1 MSDLDTLK
9 SLYKPISTAQTQ
21 SVISSVSDQERQLK
35 KDKVAF
41 GQIAKN
47 ISGLASKLGKDV
59 REFKLAKEGGFGEGK
74 PVADFFK
81 FQQTPDYERKS
92 YYDKGL
98 ASRLT
103 QDTSLDSPNISPV
116 EGGIRNELGV
126 SFDPDYKQK
135 FKLSLN
141 QDGTPRTFKD
151 LVSEDSVK
159 AETSQEEPEKIMTPE
174 GFEFPK
180 YSQEQINTAKR
191 IAEER
196 GGDTSMAYDAERDIN
211 IPDPSVYNEGEVVEK
226 DYKNVMDVRK
236 GLESGE
242 LSPKEAQSIINSITN
257 PDQKPEKGLKGT
269 LTEKEPIQEPTYQ
282 GVIGSMSLPPE
293 ELKKEESFKPKMTK
307 SVAMG
312 ITSTEEPVEK
322 LKAYRNVGDVQKG
335 LASGELSPDE
345 AKNIM
350 EYISLGGEKP
360 EKPSTL
366 IPDEDTEYS
375 EEKIDSPDY
384 YSEFDTFKDIEA
396 PPKKGLRDKLT
407 DFGSKIKGGIEKWS
421 DERDAKEVASY
432 EKREEK
438 EKRKFYK
445 KNPDRNRDWDQEI
458 EMWESDAEIHGMA
471 RPSMYVKIAN
481 DSDYRSY
488 LKENKPDLYE
498 NFKSSVKNTYIDRHN
513 DSRGEYTI
521 EDIDNKIKEWEEL
534 GETPKFKNAGPGS
547 KDTINREI
555 RRYQNQKKALEMRET
570 LKAEDEASPKEVP
583 ETGLRGKIK
592 GFAKTITSSI
602 KELKDKKNEKQLSKF
617 YKENPDRNRKF
628 DDRIR
633 KAEKL
638 RDKQLTREMII
649 KDMYID
655 KEYHDYIKETY
666 PNLYRHYRIT
676 EQNRPAPSWAKK
688 SENLKTEK

>member
-257 PDQKPEKGLKGT
+257 PDQ
-269 LTEKEPIQEPTYQ
+269 
-282 GVIGSMSLPPE
+282 
-293 ELKKEESFKPKMTK
+293 
-307 SVAMG
+307 
-312 ITSTEEPVEK
+312 
-322 LKAYRNVGDVQKG
+322 
-335 LASGELSPDE
+335 
-345 AKNIM
+345 
-350 EYISLGGEKP
+350 KP

>member
-35 KDKVAF
+35 KDKAAF

-103 QDTSLDSPNISPV
+103 QDTSFDSPNISPV

-126 SFDPDYKQK
+126 SFDPNYKQE

-141 QDGTPRTFKD
+141 KDGMPRTFKD

-159 AETSQEEPEKIMTPE
+159 AETSQKEPEKIMTPE

-180 YSQEQINTAKR
+180 YSQEQIDTAKR

-211 IPDPSVYNEGEVVEK
+211 IPDPSVYNE
-226 DYKNVMDVRK
+226 D
-236 GLESGE
+236 
-242 LSPKEAQSIINSITN
+242 TN
-257 PDQKPEKGLKGT
+257 PDQKPEK
-269 LTEKEPIQEPTYQ
+269 PT
-282 GVIGSMSLPPE
+282 VP
-293 ELKKEESFKPKMTK
+293 T
-307 SVAMG
+307 
-312 ITSTEEPVEK
+312 
-322 LKAYRNVGDVQKG
+322 
-335 LASGELSPDE
+335 
-345 AKNIM
+345 
-350 EYISLGGEKP
+350 
-360 EKPSTL
+360 
-366 IPDEDTEYS
+366 PDEDQEYN
-375 EEKIDSPDY
+375 EKEMEYKETDFDS
-384 YSEFDTFKDIEA
+384 FKDLEA

-471 RPSMYVKIAN
+471 RPSMNVKIAN
-481 DSDYRSY
+481 NSDYRSY
-488 LKENKPDLYE
+488 LRKNNPNLYE
-498 NFKSSVKNTYIDRHN
+498 NFKNSVKNTYIERHKN
-513 DSRGEYTI
+513 GTEYTVK
-521 EDIDNKIKEWEEL
+521 DLDNKIKEWKDL
-534 GETPKFKNAGPGS
+534 AETPKFKNAGPGS
-547 KDTINREI
+547 KDTINKEI
-555 RRYQNQKKALEMRET
+555 RRYQNQKMALEMKET
-570 LKAEDEASPKEVP
+570 LKAEDEASPKKTP
-583 ETGLRGKIK
+583 ETGLKGKIK

-617 YKENPDRNRKF
+617 YKDNPNKNRKF

-633 KAEKL
+633 KAESRKDTQMG
-638 RDKQLTREMII
+638 RYEII
-649 KDMYID
+649 NDMYFD
-655 KEYHDYIKETY
+655 KEYHDYIKDNY
-666 PNLYRHYRIT
+666 PNLYTYYRIT
-676 EQNRPAPSWAKK
+676 EQNRPAPSWARKAEGSKTKEQKK
-688 SENLKTEK
+688 

>member
-35 KDKVAF
+35 KDKAAF

-81 FQQTPDYERKS
+81 FQQTPDYERKN
-92 YYDKGL
+92 YYQEGL
-98 ASRLT
+98 ASRSMQET
-103 QDTSLDSPNISPV
+103 PDTSPT

-126 SFDPDYKQK
+126 SFDPDYKQE

-141 QDGTPRTFKD
+141 KDGMPRTFKD

-159 AETSQEEPEKIMTPE
+159 AEAVQ
-174 GFEFPK
+174 
-180 YSQEQINTAKR
+180 
-191 IAEER
+191 
-196 GGDTSMAYDAERDIN
+196 
-211 IPDPSVYNEGEVVEK
+211 
-226 DYKNVMDVRK
+226 
-236 GLESGE
+236 
-242 LSPKEAQSIINSITN
+242 
-257 PDQKPEKGLKGT
+257 EKGLKGT
-269 LTEKEPIQEPTYQ
+269 LTEKEPISEPTYK
-282 GVIGSMSLPPE
+282 GVTRSMSLPPE

-407 DFGSKIKGGIEKWS
+407 DFGNKIKGRIEKRS
-421 DERDAKEVASY
+421 DKRDAKEIASY

-445 KNPDRNRDWDQEI
+445 KNPDRNRDWDKEI
-458 EMWESDAEIHGMA
+458 EIWESDIETSRKA

-481 DSDYRSY
+481 EPNYRSY
-488 LKENKPDLYE
+488 LKEHNPNVYE
-498 NFKSSVKNTYIDRHN
+498 NFKNSVKNTYIERHKN
-513 DSRGEYTI
+513 GTEYTVK
-521 EDIDNKIKEWEEL
+521 DLDNKIKEWKDL
-534 GETPKFKNAGPGS
+534 AETPKFKNAGPGL
-547 KDTINREI
+547 KDTINKEI
-555 RRYQNQKKALEMRET
+555 RRYQNQKMALEMRET
-570 LKAEDEASPKEVP
+570 LKAEDEAS
-583 ETGLRGKIK
+583 
-592 GFAKTITSSI
+592 KT
-602 KELKDKKNEKQLSKF
+602 K
-617 YKENPDRNRKF
+617 
-628 DDRIR
+628 
-633 KAEKL
+633 
-638 RDKQLTREMII
+638 
-649 KDMYID
+649 
-655 KEYHDYIKETY
+655 
-666 PNLYRHYRIT
+666 
-676 EQNRPAPSWAKK
+676 
-688 SENLKTEK
+688 